1 MDVEVDGILCPVG
14 QVDVVPVALAGG
26 GSFVLLTGHPDG
38 KAGFVQLEPVER
50 LGGFI
55 EAQLLDKDFDA
66 VGTVPEIDGGQTQR
80 HEGQHTGQQS
90 GLMPGVQLGEAD
102 PGKDQQNGRKDQR
115 TFPDAV
121 MLKQVEPAETA
132 ERCRVHGDRDSNG
145 L

>member
-102 PGKDQQNGRKDQR
+102 PGKQNGRKDQR

-121 MLKQVEPAETA
+121 MLKQVEPAKTA
-132 ERCRVHGDRDSNG
+132 ERCRVHGDRDGNG

>member
-55 EAQLLDKDFDA
+55 EAQLPDKDFDA

-90 GLMPGVQLGEAD
+90 GRVFSWVRQTPAKTNRMAV
-102 PGKDQQNGRKDQR
+102 KTSGRFQMR
-115 TFPDAV
+115 
-121 MLKQVEPAETA
+121 L
-132 ERCRVHGDRDSNG
+132 C
-145 L
+145 